1 MDREKWEKEEEWR
14 YTAHS
19 IVKYKPELYNEEGHY
34 TPNEWVGMD
43 DVGHICDGHLV
54 TIDEYL
60 ETEQKYVDAVIKVME
75 LTNCKYLTVSYLGD
89 TIWDTKYSIRQMQ
102 SKKNRFLQYDRVLY
116 DDLKNKLEIHFGGE
130 FYMYFNTKMSIDI
143 LREEIHKIGLYLDPR

>member
-1 MDREKWEKEEEWR
+1 MDREKWEKEQEWR

-19 IVKYKPELYNEEGHY
+19 IVKYKPELYNEKGHY
-34 TPNEWVGMD
+34 TTN

-89 TIWDTKYSIRQMQ
+89 TIWNTKYSIRQMQ
-102 SKKNRFLQYDRVLY
+102 SKKNRFSQYDRVLY
-116 DDLKNKLEIHFGGE
+116 DDFMELVRGKKSTQKTL
-130 FYMYFNTKMSIDI
+130 TKWSA
-143 LREEIHKIGLYLDPR
+143 